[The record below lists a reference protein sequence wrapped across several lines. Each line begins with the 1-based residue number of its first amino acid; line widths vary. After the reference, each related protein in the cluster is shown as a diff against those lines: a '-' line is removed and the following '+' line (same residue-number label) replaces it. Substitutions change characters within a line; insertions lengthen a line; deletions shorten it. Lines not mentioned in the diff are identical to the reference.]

1 MATSLTAF
9 YQSTDMNYR
18 DTAQGRGGGLLVYS
32 RTGVVVTKMDN
43 NVTFTQYCCFKVYDV
58 TFYLVYR
65 SPNATEENMNKLIEL
80 VKTVEKDS
88 VLIGDF
94 NLPEVD
100 WEMGETT
107 RRSRDLVEVLDDQL
121 LVQMVDFPTHIKGN
135 VLDLV
140 LTNIPERVTEINDN
154 GRLGSSDHTMLMVS
168 VQVGRVQQPAKK
180 VKNLRKADWD
190 KMREDMRGVDWKRAA
205 WSHNGLHV
213 DSAQEKSGSYSE
225 KECASKN
232 GGLPG

>member
-1 MATSLTAF
+1 MSEEKPDLILMTESWCNGNISDSFLSIDG
-9 YQSTDMNYR
+9 YELQTDLRMDR
-18 DTAQGRGGGLLVYS
+18 IDTAQGRGGGLLVYA

-43 NVTFTQYCCFKVYDV
+43 NVTFTQYCCFKVCDV

-65 SPNATEENMNKLIEL
+65 SPNATDENINKLIEL

-100 WEMGETT
+100 WETGETT
-107 RRSRDLVEVLDDQL
+107 GRSRDLVEALDDQL

-140 LTNIPERVTEINDN
+140 LTNIPERVTEN
-154 GRLGSSDHTMLMVS
+154 
-168 VQVGRVQQPAKK
+168 
-180 VKNLRKADWD
+180 
-190 KMREDMRGVDWKRAA
+190 
-205 WSHNGLHV
+205 
-213 DSAQEKSGSYSE
+213 
-225 KECASKN
+225 
-232 GGLPG
+232 